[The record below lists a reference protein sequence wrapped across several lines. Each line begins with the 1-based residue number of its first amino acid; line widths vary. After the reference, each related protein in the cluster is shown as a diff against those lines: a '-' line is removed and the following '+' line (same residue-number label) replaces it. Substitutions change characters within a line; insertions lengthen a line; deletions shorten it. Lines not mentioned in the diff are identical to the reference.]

1 MRPIFISLMITISL
15 MFVSSNA
22 YPQCTTW
29 IGLSEEGKI
38 TDAYTSFRQQIYKE
52 DYIAAFP
59 FWEIVY
65 NAAPAADGLRTNV
78 YSDGRKMLEFMFN
91 NETNKHKKKALASLI
106 LKLLE

>member
-1 MRPIFISLMITISL
+1 M
-15 MFVSSNA
+15 
-22 YPQCTTW
+22 
-29 IGLSEEGKI
+29 SEEGKI

-106 LKLLE
+106 LKLLEEQKACYPDSDILSPTKEILDYLN